1 MSYKILEN
9 KTTADVTMTSVYVKC
24 LKALMAENPAITQI
38 ESDLGNSLLGGA
50 AIKEIKAEF
59 PKQFVDCGIQEAN
72 MIGVAC
78 GMSLTGRIP
87 FAHSFAAFVSR
98 RATDQAFISGAYA
111 GSNVRI
117 VGTDPGVS
125 AQLNGGT
132 HMPFE
137 DVAIF
142 RAFPNMTVIE
152 PSDPVM
158 LEDLMG
164 KLAANYGMY
173 YLRLFRKN
181 ALKIY
186 EEGSTFEIGKANLL
200 REGKDL
206 TIITAGAVMM
216 PEVLKAADDLAAE
229 GIETRILDMFT
240 IKPIDADAILA
251 AAAETGAIVTAEN
264 HNVIN
269 GLGSAVTDVLMTKGD
284 RFVPVEMIGVQDKFG
299 QVGPLAY
306 LKEAYH
312 LTAADIVEAAKKAVA
327 RKH

>member
-1 MSYKILEN
+1 MSYRILEN
-9 KTTADVTMTSVYVKC
+9 KTTADMTMTSVYVEHI
-24 LKALMAENPAITQI
+24 KALMAKNPAVMEL
-38 ESDLGNSLLGGA
+38 ESDLGGSLLGA
-50 AIKEIKAEF
+50 PAMKEIREKF
-59 PKQFVDCGIQEAN
+59 PKQLINCGIQEAN
-72 MIGVAC
+72 MISVAA
-78 GMSLTGRIP
+78 GLSLMGRIP

-117 VGTDPGVS
+117 IGTDPGVS

-158 LEDLMG
+158 LGDIMNQVAER
-164 KLAANYGMY
+164 YGMFY
-173 YLRLFRKN
+173 IRLFRKN
-181 ALKIY
+181 ALCVY
-186 EEGSTFEIGKANLL
+186 EEGSTFEIGRASLL
-200 REGKDL
+200 RDGGDL

-216 PEVLKAADDLAAE
+216 PEVLKAADTLASE
-229 GIETRILDMFT
+229 GIEARILDMFT
-240 IKPIDADAILA
+240 LKPIDEEAILA
-251 AAAETGAIVTAEN
+251 AASETGAIVTAEN

-269 GLGSAVTDVLMTKGD
+269 GLGSAVADVITTKGTSFTPIEMVGVKD
-284 RFVPVEMIGVQDKFG
+284 RFG

-306 LKEAYH
+306 LKEAYQ
-312 LTAADIVEAAKKAVA
+312 LTADDIAAAARRAVA
-327 RKH
+327 RKG

>member
-1 MSYKILEN
+1 MSYKVLEN
-9 KTTADVTMTSVYVKC
+9 KTTADVTMTSVYVDHI
-24 LKALMAENPAITQI
+24 KALMAKDPAVMEL
-38 ESDLGNSLLGGA
+38 ESDLGGSLLGA
-50 AIKEIKAEF
+50 PAMKEIYEKY
-59 PKQFVDCGIQEAN
+59 PKQLINCGIQEAN
-72 MIGVAC
+72 MISVAA
-78 GMSLTGRIP
+78 GLSLMGRKP

-152 PSDPVM
+152 PTDPVM
-158 LEDLMG
+158 LGNIIDQV
-164 KLAANYGMY
+164 ADRYGMFY
-173 YLRLFRKN
+173 IRLFRKN
-181 ALKIY
+181 ALRVY

-200 REGKDL
+200 REGGDL

-216 PEVLKAADDLAAE
+216 PEVLKAADVLSAE
-229 GIETRILDMFT
+229 GIEARILDMFT

-251 AAAETGAIVTAEN
+251 AASETGAIVTAEN
-264 HNVIN
+264 HNIIN
-269 GLGSAVTDVLMTKGD
+269 GLGSAVAEVITTRGTC
-284 RFVPVEMIGVQDKFG
+284 FTPIEMVGVQDRFG

-312 LTAADIVEAAKKAVA
+312 LTAEDIAAAAMRAVG
-327 RKH
+327 RKG

>member
-9 KTTADVTMTSVYVKC
+9 KTTADFTMTSVYVDH
-24 LKALMAENPAITQI
+24 LKALMAKNPAVMEL
-38 ESDLGNSLLGGA
+38 ESDLGGSLLGA
-50 AIKEIKAEF
+50 PAMKDIREKF
-59 PKQFVDCGIQEAN
+59 PKQLINCGIQEAN
-72 MIGVAC
+72 MISVAA
-78 GMSLTGRIP
+78 GLSLMGRIP

-117 VGTDPGVS
+117 IGTDPGVS

-142 RAFPNMTVIE
+142 RAFPKMTVIE

-158 LEDLMG
+158 LGNIIDQVAEL
-164 KLAANYGMY
+164 YGMFY
-173 YLRLFRKN
+173 IRLFRKN

-186 EEGSTFEIGKANLL
+186 EEGSTFEIGKAATL
-200 REGKDL
+200 REGRDL

-216 PEVLKAADDLAAE
+216 PEVLKAADELSKE
-229 GIETRILDMFT
+229 GIEARILDMFT

-251 AAAETGAIVTAEN
+251 AASETGAIVTAEN
-264 HNVIN
+264 HNIIN
-269 GLGSAVTDVLMTKGD
+269 GLGSAVAEVVTTRGTSFTPIEMVGVTD
-284 RFVPVEMIGVQDKFG
+284 RFG

-312 LTAADIVEAAKKAVA
+312 LTAADIVAAAKRAIE
-327 RKH
+327 RKG